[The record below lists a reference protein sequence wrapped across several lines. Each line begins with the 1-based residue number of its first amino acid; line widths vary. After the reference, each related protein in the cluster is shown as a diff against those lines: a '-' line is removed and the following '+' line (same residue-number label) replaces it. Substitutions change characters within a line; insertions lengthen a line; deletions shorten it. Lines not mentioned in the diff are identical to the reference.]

1 MYLTPSLVHVHVSG
15 VLQSAISYCFLIPFF
30 RKRVKIADEAVII
43 SDDFDSLKSASRS
56 DPPFFIP
63 KSVLKN
69 SLGDPPPL
77 KKKKCFSKPKH
88 HLKKGKR
95 KSFKQHITWNRK
107 RKGKLEQQDFNMRS
121 SEVAPKKEEPHS
133 IRQRAPSLKMVESI
147 QNEDIFRRNR
157 RKQAIKLL
165 EVSREDALNSS
176 KMSERLT
183 AVKRREYIIERR
195 TQNKSRK
202 VKVRETVT

>member
-1 MYLTPSLVHVHVSG
+1 
-15 VLQSAISYCFLIPFF
+15 
-30 RKRVKIADEAVII
+30 
-43 SDDFDSLKSASRS
+43 
-56 DPPFFIP
+56 
-63 KSVLKN
+63 
-69 SLGDPPPL
+69 
-77 KKKKCFSKPKH
+77 
-88 HLKKGKR
+88 
-95 KSFKQHITWNRK
+95 
-107 RKGKLEQQDFNMRS
+107 MRS

-202 VKVRETVT
+202 VKVRETGYLSDISLYTVCLFVIVQLTKYMYSSVLLRGVEIFSFNSVKCLVKPKLILRLTSEMD

>member
-1 MYLTPSLVHVHVSG
+1 
-15 VLQSAISYCFLIPFF
+15 
-30 RKRVKIADEAVII
+30 
-43 SDDFDSLKSASRS
+43 
-56 DPPFFIP
+56 
-63 KSVLKN
+63 
-69 SLGDPPPL
+69 
-77 KKKKCFSKPKH
+77 
-88 HLKKGKR
+88 
-95 KSFKQHITWNRK
+95 
-107 RKGKLEQQDFNMRS
+107 MRS

-176 KMSERLT
+176 KMSERLS

-202 VKVRETVT
+202 VKVGEKVT